1 MFSRNDLLKLMLPLI
16 VEQIL
21 AVLVGMVDVV
31 MVASVGEAAVSGV
44 SLVDSINIL
53 LIQLLAAMATG
64 GAVVA
69 AQYLG
74 NRNEESAC
82 MAANQLL
89 LFNSVFSTAIMVVVL
104 ILNKSLL
111 RLIFGSIDDDVMRN
125 AEVYFQITAISYPF
139 LAIYNSC
146 AALYRSM
153 GNSKISMYTSL
164 IMNGINIVG
173 NAICV
178 YGLKMGVEGVAYP
191 TLLSRAVAAVIIL
204 YLVRNPENR
213 IHVDSRLRLGFHPH
227 MIKRILKIG
236 IPNGLENSMFQFGKL
251 MIQSLVST
259 LGTSAIAAFAVAS
272 NIVTIEYLPGN
283 ALGLGLITIVGQC
296 VGAGEF
302 EQAKKYTK
310 KIIAVNYLILLFVA
324 TGLALLS
331 APVVGIYN
339 LSPEAAEIA
348 ISMIVIHSVA
358 MAIWPTSFTLPNAL
372 RAASDVKFTMTVS
385 VLSMWAFRIGFSYLL
400 ILGFHMNIMG
410 VWIAMFVD
418 WLFRDFCFIIRFAK
432 GKWSKHLSI

>member
-1 MFSRNDLLKLMLPLI
+1 MFSKNDLLKLMIPLI

-74 NRNEESAC
+74 NRDEKNAC
-82 MAANQLL
+82 MAANQLV
-89 LFNSVFSTAIMVVVL
+89 LFNGVFSLGIMVIVL

-111 RLIFGSIDDDVMRN
+111 RLIFGSIADDVMRN

-178 YGLKMGVEGVAYP
+178 YGLHMGVEGVAYP
-191 TLLSRAVAAVIIL
+191 TLLSRAIAAVIIL
-204 YLVRNPENR
+204 YLVRNPKNR
-213 IHVDSRLRLGFHPH
+213 IHVDSHLRLGFQPK

-283 ALGLGLITIVGQC
+283 ALGLGLITVVGQC

-310 KIIAVNYLILLFVA
+310 KIIAANYIILIFVA
-324 TGLALLS
+324 TGLAVFS
-331 APVVGIYN
+331 TPVVGIYN
-339 LSPEAAEIA
+339 LSSEASAIA
-348 ISMIVIHSVA
+348 VSMIVVHSIA
-358 MAIWPTSFTLPNAL
+358 MTIWPTSFTLPNAL

-385 VLSMWAFRIGFSYLL
+385 VCSMWIFRIGLSYLL
-400 ILGFHMNIMG
+400 ILGFQMNIMG
-410 VWIAMFVD
+410 VWIAMFAD
-418 WLFRDFCFIIRFAK
+418 WLFRDFCFITRFIR
-432 GKWSKHLSI
+432 GKWSRHLSI

>member
-1 MFSRNDLLKLMLPLI
+1 M
-16 VEQIL
+16 
-21 AVLVGMVDVV
+21 
-31 MVASVGEAAVSGV
+31 
-44 SLVDSINIL
+44 
-53 LIQLLAAMATG
+53 
-64 GAVVA
+64 
-69 AQYLG
+69 
-74 NRNEESAC
+74 
-82 MAANQLL
+82 
-89 LFNSVFSTAIMVVVL
+89 
-104 ILNKSLL
+104 
-111 RLIFGSIDDDVMRN
+111 
-125 AEVYFQITAISYPF
+125 
-139 LAIYNSC
+139 
-146 AALYRSM
+146 
-153 GNSKISMYTSL
+153 
-164 IMNGINIVG
+164 
-173 NAICV
+173 
-178 YGLKMGVEGVAYP
+178 
-191 TLLSRAVAAVIIL
+191 LSRAVAAVIIL
-204 YLVRNPENR
+204 YLVRNPANR
-213 IHVDSRLRLGFHPH
+213 IHVDSRLRLGFHPK

-310 KIIAVNYLILLFVA
+310 KIIAVNYIILLFVA

-331 APVVGIYN
+331 GPVVGIYN

-385 VLSMWAFRIGFSYLL
+385 VFSMWAFRIGFSYLF
-400 ILGFHMNIMG
+400 ILVFHMNIMG

-418 WLFRDFCFIIRFAK
+418 WLFRDFCFIIRFVR